1 MSEETQAAGSEEQAT
16 EKPQKSA
23 GNSKVALPVFYGKK
37 AGMTRVFDKDGNHVP
52 VTVVELCPNYI
63 SQVKTTE
70 KDGYE
75 AYQVTYCSKKEKLV
89 NKPTKGHLAKAGV
102 QDNTTRFAEVKAE
115 GVDASNLGK
124 EVDLAA
130 FAPETVIDVTGTSKG
145 KGFQGVI
152 KRFGFAGGPAAHGSK
167 FHRTTGSIGNRATP
181 GRVWK
186 NKKMPGHMGCEQ
198 KTVQNLEV
206 FETNLD
212 QGYMLIKGSVPGA
225 KNSWIKVSKAVKAR
239 G

>member
-1 MSEETQAAGSEEQAT
+1 MSEDTTPAQTSEEQVT
-16 EKPQKSA
+16 ETPT
-23 GNSKVALPVFYGKK
+23 GNSTISLPVIYGKK

-52 VTVVELCPNYI
+52 VTVIELSPNFI

-75 AYQVTYCSKKEKLV
+75 AYQLSYYGKREKLV
-89 NKPTKGHLAKAGV
+89 NKPTLGHLAKAKISE
-102 QDNTTRFAEVKAE
+102 NLTRFAEFRTE

-124 EVDLAA
+124 QVDLSA
-130 FAPETVIDVTGTSKG
+130 FSAETVIDVTGVSKG

-152 KRFGFAGGPAAHGSK
+152 KKYGFAGGPATHGSK

-198 KTVQNLEV
+198 KTVQNLQV
-206 FETNLD
+206 FETNLEL
-212 QGYMLIKGSVPGA
+212 GYMLIRGSVPGS
-225 KNSWIKVSKAVKAR
+225 KNSWIKVSKATKAR